1 VKWVIDTGSEIS
13 LLMEDLQAHS
23 LSQGLEML
31 ELKLQR
37 TVLVTA
43 FGSRS
48 QRIKK
53 QVYIPFFIGD
63 DYFE

>member
-1 VKWVIDTGSEIS
+1 
-13 LLMEDLQAHS
+13 
-23 LSQGLEML
+23 ML
-31 ELKLQR
+31 RLKLQS

-53 QVYIPFFIGD
+53 QLYVAFYVGD
-63 DYFE
+63 DCFEQVSLVLVN

>member
-1 VKWVIDTGSEIS
+1 
-13 LLMEDLQAHS
+13 
-23 LSQGLEML
+23 ML
-31 ELKLQR
+31 RLKLQS

-53 QVYIPFFIGD
+53 KVYVAFYIGD
-63 DYFE
+63 DCFEHGFLVLAN